1 MVNLAGMVAAILADQ
16 MTKLTKS
23 GKASDPIVCY
33 PGSPFTPFL
42 PFRVVGLVDMVAG
55 TVGVILAQSGARWG
69 VVVVR
74 VAKKKR
80 GDGNA
85 V

>member
-16 MTKLTKS
+16 TDQMTKS
-23 GKASDPIVCY
+23 GKASMPIVCY
-33 PGSPFTPFL
+33 PGSPLGPFL

-80 GDGNA
+80 RYGNA
-85 V
+85 